1 MIYNASLIKLIIKLK
16 VKIKEQKGRNFMQRA
31 TAEKK
36 DLLNLSETIEYFAKR
51 DPTRPLTLPHSH
63 IRNFDEQ
70 YEELSSIYLD
80 VLK

>member
-36 DLLNLSETIEYFAKR
+36 DLICQKQLNISTSVKESFILLSEKKR
-51 DPTRPLTLPHSH
+51 FM
-63 IRNFDEQ
+63 I
-70 YEELSSIYLD
+70 LSFSMAVED
-80 VLK
+80 